1 MCFINAIFIYME
13 DEKVIITE
21 EKIVEGVPQKV
32 EEPIFHDDKIFIA
45 ANTEKLLNEYTA
57 FKEKLEKLNEGE
69 VAENV

>member
-1 MCFINAIFIYME
+1 ME
-13 DEKVIITE
+13 DAFK
-21 EKIVEGVPQKV
+21 
-32 EEPIFHDDKIFIA
+32 HDDKIFIA